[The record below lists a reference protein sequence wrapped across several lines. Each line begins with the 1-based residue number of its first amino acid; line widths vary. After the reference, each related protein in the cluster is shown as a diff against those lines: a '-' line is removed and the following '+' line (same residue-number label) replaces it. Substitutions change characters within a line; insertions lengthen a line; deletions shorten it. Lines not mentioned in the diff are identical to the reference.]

1 MKDSIHRLALLS
13 LIIVGLALF
22 SHIATASAVSSA
34 SGSPTLENAGVTP
47 ENGSWGSTFTFTVTY
62 TDANGSLPAPGYPK
76 LYLDNTAMV
85 MEENDPADNNVT
97 DGKVYFEN
105 WTPVK
110 ENIGSHNFYF
120 YVETPSGENARIPAT
135 GTYEGPGVK
144 RPMSLSCGVDN
155 PEPATGETIIF
166 SGYLKTVDENSGQA
180 GENIILYKIFLD
192 NDTSMGLATTDNNG
206 YFTLSLEAPGPEI
219 SCYIALFPG
228 DNDLA
233 ENISGGLYSSTLNK
247 SLVLGGYVAIL
258 IAIIGIAMF
267 LLRRG
272 IARTNYLMPVLI
284 GFALGFFLIL
294 IGASTL
300 GILAAGAITGYLFAK
315 KAPEWTKHFRIGCIT
330 GLLFLLTLGLISVY
344 SIVTLS
350 PEDLGVIYSIT
361 QTEIFTSL
369 FTSTISYLVYYSM
382 MVGIGAVVGGML
394 HKILKPREQKPLSGS
409 GEATSSGVEQQ

>member
-1 MKDSIHRLALLS
+1 MAMKNSIYRLALLS
-13 LIIVGLALF
+13 LIIAGLALF

-47 ENGSWGSTFTFTVTY
+47 ENGSWGSTFTFTVIY
-62 TDANGSLPAPGYPK
+62 TDANGSPPAPGYPK

-105 WTPVK
+105 WTPAK
-110 ENIGSHNFYF
+110 ENIGPHNFYF
-120 YVETPSGENARIPAT
+120 YVETLSGENAQTPAI
-135 GTYEGPGVK
+135 GMWVNH
-144 RPMSLSCGVDN
+144 PMSLSCEVDN
-155 PEPATGETIIF
+155 PEPAAGETITF
-166 SGYLKTVDENSGQA
+166 SGYLRTADDNLGKA
-180 GENIILYKIFLD
+180 GENIILYKLFLD
-192 NDTSMGLATTDNNG
+192 NYISVGSAPTRENG

-344 SIVTLS
+344 SSVTLS

-369 FTSTISYLVYYSM
+369 FTSTIFSLVYYSLL
-382 MVGIGAVVGGML
+382 VGMGAVVGGML
-394 HKILKPREQKPLSGS
+394 HKILKPREQKPPSGS

>member
-1 MKDSIHRLALLS
+1 MAMKNSIHRLALLS
-13 LIIVGLALF
+13 LIIAGLAFF

-47 ENGSWGSTFTFTVTY
+47 ENGSWGSTFTFTVIY
-62 TDANGSLPAPGYPK
+62 TDANGSPPAPGYPK

-105 WTPVK
+105 WTPAK
-110 ENIGSHNFYF
+110 ENIGPHNFYF
-120 YVETPSGENARIPAT
+120 YVETPSGENAQTPAI
-135 GTYEGPGVK
+135 GMWVNH
-144 RPMSLSCGVDN
+144 PMSLSCEVDN
-155 PEPATGETIIF
+155 PEPAAGETITF
-166 SGYLKTVDENSGQA
+166 SGYLRTADDNLGKA
-180 GENIILYKIFLD
+180 GENIILYKLFLD
-192 NDTSMGLATTDNNG
+192 NYISVGSAPTRENG

-369 FTSTISYLVYYSM
+369 FTSTIFSLVYYSLL
-382 MVGIGAVVGGML
+382 VGMGAVVGGML
-394 HKILKPREQKPLSGS
+394 HKILKPREQKPPSGS

>member
-1 MKDSIHRLALLS
+1 MAMKNSIHRLALLS
-13 LIIVGLALF
+13 LIIAGLAFF

-47 ENGSWGSTFTFTVTY
+47 ENGSWGSTFTFTVIY
-62 TDANGSLPAPGYPK
+62 TDANGSPPAPGYPK

-105 WTPVK
+105 WTPAK
-110 ENIGSHNFYF
+110 ENIGPHNFYF
-120 YVETPSGENARIPAT
+120 YVETPSGENAQTPAI
-135 GTYEGPGVK
+135 GMWVNH
-144 RPMSLSCGVDN
+144 PMSLSCEVDN
-155 PEPATGETIIF
+155 PEPAAGETITF
-166 SGYLKTVDENSGQA
+166 SGYLRTADDNLGKA
-180 GENIILYKIFLD
+180 GENIILYKLFLD
-192 NDTSMGLATTDNNG
+192 NYISVGSAPTRENG

-361 QTEIFTSL
+361 QTGIFTSL
-369 FTSTISYLVYYSM
+369 FTSTIFSLVYYSLL
-382 MVGIGAVVGGML
+382 VGMGAVVSGML
-394 HKILKPREQKPLSGS
+394 YKILKPREQKPPSGS
-409 GEATSSGVEQQ
+409 GVGQVAG